1 MLGELTNDEI
11 EEVLKHNVLGRIGC
25 YNDNKIYV
33 VPVNY
38 VYDGRHILAHSKEGL
53 KIFMMRKNPDICF
66 EVDEMQ
72 NFTNWRSVIL
82 WGVYEE
88 LSDER
93 SRYYAMKAFVEKMMH
108 IKVSATAQPSHHSHA
123 YARSKAVIYRIVI
136 TEKSGRFERD

>member
-11 EEVLKHNVLGRIGC
+11 EEVLKRNVLGRIGC
-25 YNDNKIYV
+25 YNGNKVYV

-38 VYDGRHILAHSKEGL
+38 VYDGQHILAHSKEGL

-82 WGVYEE
+82 WGVYQE

-108 IKVSATAQPSHHSHA
+108 IKISATAQPPHHSHE
-123 YARSKAVIYRIVI
+123 YASSKAVIYRIVI